1 MSYAILRQHRLPSP
15 RLRTHSI
22 RRTPNNVETAIL
34 RTSKETYYEAFDVM
48 IKTNRFVKTSSE
60 PGLPIKAALNGQ
72 RVPMFTVD
80 KDLVDRF
87 EGYVLGMH
95 LGLSGP
101 KLERE
106 NSDLALFGLD
116 RYHPSSGSQQTGRF
130 ETSVA
135 IAVRR
140 KLVRDQYSHPSVVL
154 AEFTAAKESGFRLY
168 QQRNIEKACLQW
180 QDAALDVDKMIQT
193 SS

>member
-87 EGYVLGMH
+87 EGYVL
-95 LGLSGP
+95 
-101 KLERE
+101 
-106 NSDLALFGLD
+106 
-116 RYHPSSGSQQTGRF
+116 
-130 ETSVA
+130 A